1 MFLAKK
7 SVIIGGL
14 SIIIKVF
21 TMRFIDEAVVTVKAG
36 DGGNGIVSFRREKYI
51 PKGGPDG
58 GDGGKGGSVY
68 VVADDNTNTLVD
80 YRYTRRYEA
89 KRGENGRSKNCSGRK
104 SDDIFLTVPIG
115 TTIIDLDTDQV
126 IGDLTERG
134 QKLMVAKGGDGGL
147 GNTHF
152 KTSTNQA
159 PRKATKGFEG
169 ELKQLKLE
177 LKVVADVGLIGLPN
191 AGKSTFIRQ
200 VSSARP
206 KVANYPFTT
215 LVPNLGVVDVG
226 LGRSFVMADIP
237 GLIEGASQGAGLGI
251 RFLKHVART
260 RRLLHIVDVQPIDGS
275 DPVKNAEVIL
285 NELQKFSPELA
296 KLPQVLILNKIDQV
310 PEEEQNALCT
320 HIVAQ
325 LGWTGI
331 VFRTSTLTGAG
342 VEDVVFHLMN
352 EIDREKELEE
362 QSPEFAEE
370 QRLRFERLEAEVRA
384 NTEEQKEA
392 YRAMRKAQREGL
404 ANEGDDGEDF
414 DEDGVEVVY
423 SPY

>member
-1 MFLAKK
+1 
-7 SVIIGGL
+7 
-14 SIIIKVF
+14 
-21 TMRFIDEAVVTVKAG
+21 MRFIDEAVVTVKAG

-58 GDGGKGGSVY
+58 GDGGKGGDVF
-68 VVADDNTNTLVD
+68 VIADDNTNTLVD
-80 YRYTRRYEA
+80 YRYTRRYDA
-89 KRGENGRSKNCSGRK
+89 KRGENGGSKNCSGRGA
-104 SDDIFLTVPIG
+104 DDIYLRVPIG
-115 TTIIDLDTDQV
+115 TTVIDLETDEV
-126 IGDLTERG
+126 IGDLTEKG
-134 QKLMVAKGGDGGL
+134 QIVRVAKGGDGGL

-152 KTSTNQA
+152 KSSTNQA

-169 ELKQLKLE
+169 ELKRLKLE

-237 GLIEGASQGAGLGI
+237 GLIAGASEGAGLGI

-260 RRLLHIVDVQPIDGS
+260 RRLLHLVDVQPIDGS
-275 DPVKNAEVIL
+275 DPVENANIIF

-296 KLPQVLILNKIDQV
+296 KLPQILILNKIDQI
-310 PEEEQNALCT
+310 PEEELNALCT
-320 HIVAQ
+320 HIVAE
-325 LGWTGI
+325 LGWTGM
-331 VFRTSTLTGAG
+331 VFRTSTLTGEG
-342 VEDVVFHLMN
+342 VEAVTFHLMN
-352 EIDREKELEE
+352 EIEREQELEE
-362 QSPEFAEE
+362 QNPEFAEE

-404 ANEGDDGEDF
+404 QDDDEDDF
-414 DEDGVEVVY
+414 DEDDVEVVY
-423 SPY
+423 AP